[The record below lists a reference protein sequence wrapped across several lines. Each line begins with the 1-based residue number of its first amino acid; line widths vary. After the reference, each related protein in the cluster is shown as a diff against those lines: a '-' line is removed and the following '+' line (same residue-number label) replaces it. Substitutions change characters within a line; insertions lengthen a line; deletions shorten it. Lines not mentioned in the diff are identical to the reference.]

1 MGRRGR
7 RGCKFPRRPTESK
20 VVALSQVEWIL
31 QPLLCS
37 VQQISAA
44 IRGGQQV
51 TADAPGA
58 VGVVP
63 VDDRFI
69 GLTLLLT
76 GEGAKAQETLH
87 TRALLTRQGQ
97 RPRLDQVAVL
107 QLGSGSPG
115 VRPAQKVPAQAVT
128 TVDWCAVRIAV
139 PSHYRKQYFEDAES
153 ESPVSACR
161 PRGYH
166 WGPFAHV
173 DWCTLG
179 ALGLGCER

>member
-1 MGRRGR
+1 MASQGNLHTTWNKRAKAAASSGEWAA
-7 RGCKFPRRPTESK
+7 GGGGDCKFPRRPTESK

-44 IRGGQQV
+44 IRGSQQV
-51 TADAPGA
+51 TGNTVHVCRLADVELLQALWGSYQLTT
-58 VGVVP
+58 
-63 VDDRFI
+63 

-76 GEGAKAQETLH
+76 GEGAKAQGALH

-97 RPRLDQVAVL
+97 RPRLEQVAVL

-128 TVDWCAVRIAV
+128 KVDR
-139 PSHYRKQYFEDAES
+139 
-153 ESPVSACR
+153 
-161 PRGYH
+161 
-166 WGPFAHV
+166 
-173 DWCTLG
+173 
-179 ALGLGCER
+179 